1 MQPAEN
7 WQTIR
12 PTRGWQMIDFGELA
26 RYRDLLYFLTVRG
39 IKARYAQSVLGVGW
53 AIIQPLFS
61 TLVFTV
67 VFGSLARVNSDGI
80 PYALFSFLGLA
91 PWRYFSSTLYVSA
104 NSLVSIA
111 GLITKVYFPRL
122 VLPLSA
128 ALSKLLDFAISLS
141 ILVFFM
147 AYFRVTPGWG
157 LLALPLLVVI
167 LLTTSLGLG
176 MILSAMSVQFR
187 DVKHALSFVVQ
198 LLMYAAPV
206 VYSTSA
212 VPQSWRFWYSL
223 NPMVGVIEGFRAAF
237 LDRPLPWDLIAPG
250 AAVGAFLLVF
260 GAFYFRRM
268 EKVFA
273 DVA

>member
-12 PTRGWQMIDFGELA
+12 PTKGWQMIDLGELA

-67 VFGSLARVNSDGI
+67 VFGNLARVNSDGI

-91 PWRYFSSTLYVSA
+91 PWTYFSSTLNESA
-104 NSLVSIA
+104 NSLVQNA

-147 AYFRVTPGWG
+147 IYFQTAPGWG
-157 LLALPLLVVI
+157 ILALPLLILI

-198 LLMYAAPV
+198 LLMYAAPRGIFHFGR
-206 VYSTSA
+206 T
-212 VPQSWRFWYSL
+212 
-223 NPMVGVIEGFRAAF
+223 
-237 LDRPLPWDLIAPG
+237 PG
-250 AAVGAFLLVF
+250 LALLVQPQPH
-260 GAFYFRRM
+260 GGRHRRLQSR
-268 EKVFA
+268 FPRSPPFPGTSSGPA
-273 DVA
+273 QP

>member
-1 MQPAEN
+1 MN
-7 WQTIR
+7 DWQTIR
-12 PTRGWQMIDFGELA
+12 PTKGWQMIDLGELA

-67 VFGSLARVNSDGI
+67 VFGNLARVSSDGI

-91 PWRYFSSTLYVSA
+91 PWTYFSSTLNESA
-104 NSLVSIA
+104 NSLVSNA

-147 AYFRVTPGWG
+147 IYFQVAPGWG
-157 LLALPLLVVI
+157 LLALPLLLII

-212 VPQSWRFWYSL
+212 VPQAWRFWYSL

-237 LDRPLPWDLIAPG
+237 LDRPLPWDLIWPG
-250 AAVGAFLLVF
+250 AAVGAFLFVF
-260 GAFYFRRM
+260 GMFYFRRM

>member
-1 MQPAEN
+1 MVD
-7 WQTIR
+7 IK
-12 PTRGWQMIDFGELA
+12 ELV
-26 RYRDLLYFLTVRG
+26 RYRDLLYFLTIRG
-39 IKARYAQSVLGVGW
+39 IKAKYAQSVLGVSW

-67 VFGSLARVNSDGI
+67 VFGNLAKVSSDGI

-91 PWRYFSSTLYVSA
+91 PWTYFANTLNESA
-104 NSLVSIA
+104 NSLVQNA
-111 GLITKVYFPRL
+111 NLITKVYFPRL

-128 ALSKLLDFAISLS
+128 ALSKLLDFFISLS
-141 ILVFFM
+141 ILLFFLI
-147 AYFRVTPGWG
+147 YYSVTPGWG
-157 LLALPLLVVI
+157 LLALPLLIII
-167 LLTTSLGLG
+167 LLTSSLGLG

-187 DVKHALSFVVQ
+187 DVKHALSFLVQ

-212 VPQSWRFWYSL
+212 VPAPWRFWYSL
-223 NPMVGVIEGFRAAF
+223 NPMTGVIEGFRAAF
-237 LDRPLPWDLIAPG
+237 LNNPLPWSIILPG
-250 AAVGAFLLVF
+250 AATGLILFVF
-260 GAFYFRRM
+260 GLFYFRRM